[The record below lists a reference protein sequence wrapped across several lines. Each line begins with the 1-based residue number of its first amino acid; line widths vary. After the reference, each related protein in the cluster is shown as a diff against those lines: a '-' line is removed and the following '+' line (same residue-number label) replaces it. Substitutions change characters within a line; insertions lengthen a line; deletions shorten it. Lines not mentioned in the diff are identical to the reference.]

1 MMMRTRGNA
10 ARKVVT
16 MCCITLHSHKDEELL
31 DDHVLHDHVLHARL
45 QHALTCLPDWGL
57 FLVET
62 SWRRETA

>member
-1 MMMRTRGNA
+1 MRTRGKA

-31 DDHVLHDHVLHARL
+31 DDHVLHARL
-45 QHALTCLPDWGL
+45 HALTCLPDWGL